1 MWVSSSVV
9 ILQSS
14 AKTPSAARYF
24 CKQSTYLTY
33 TCSLGVRLP
42 LQGPQHSQPA
52 LKPPAYSFELPAWQ
66 LSLPASMRSIRG
78 QPTLGA
84 CAHAWQTLPGLELL
98 LAFANAGVASV
109 VSMSIH
115 HGLPDGVRSVVLQPV
130 GPKGL
135 RDVHL
140 IIQLIIQVISL
151 LKVIKVLKA
160 LIVQFVLLA
169 LTAA

>member
-1 MWVSSSVV
+1 MSNSPYKYHSTSACTKAASIVTRIAGVAVV
-9 ILQSS
+9 I
-14 AKTPSAARYF
+14 
-24 CKQSTYLTY
+24 
-33 TCSLGVRLP
+33 TC
-42 LQGPQHSQPA
+42 QYAQHQ
-52 LKPPAYSFELPAWQ
+52 
-66 LSLPASMRSIRG
+66 R
-78 QPTLGA
+78 PTHVVHPCA

-98 LAFANAGVASV
+98 LALANAGVASV
-109 VSMSIH
+109 VSMNIH

-140 IIQLIIQVISL
+140 IIQLIIQVIGL